1 MDLSLKKLIPQ
12 LGSKPPKK
20 ELQLRFLKRIER
32 LLTNGYPLI
41 SALEIINWDKQLK
54 PISTSVI
61 TSLKSGSTLDQALE
75 KVNFNPI
82 ITSYL
87 YLVRAN
93 GNLQANIE
101 KCISMYEQRVLYTKK
116 FQEAARYP
124 LILLCVFTLL
134 LYFVKQSVLPS
145 FMDLFSYNTGT
156 TSTVMF
162 SVILIDLL
170 GRFITVLALMTVLF
184 LFIWQVIRHKVS
196 IEKQIKFYRVIPI
209 YYQYKRM
216 QISFLF
222 ATHVSSLLKTGM
234 SIREILSN
242 MSQQNKQPVLSH
254 FALLMTKELSNGVY
268 ITSLLANLPLLDR
281 QLSTI
286 FQKNADVNALEKDL
300 TIYAELQTEE
310 IHRKTMKV
318 ITYLQP
324 AFFIILAS
332 FIIFIYVTLMW
343 PMFQLIKTI

>member
-12 LGSKPPKK
+12 LGNRSPKK
-20 ELQLRFLKRIER
+20 EVQLRFLKRMER
-32 LLTNGYPLI
+32 LLANGYPLI

-54 PISTSVI
+54 PISNSVI
-61 TSLKSGSTLDQALE
+61 SSLKSGTTLDRALE
-75 KVNFNPI
+75 KENFNPI

-87 YLVRAN
+87 YFVRDN
-93 GNLQANIE
+93 GNLQANVE
-101 KCISMYEQRVLYTKK
+101 KCISMYEQRVLYVKK
-116 FQEAARYP
+116 FQESARYP
-124 LILLCVFTLL
+124 LILLFIFSLL

-145 FMDLFSYNTGT
+145 FMDLFNNNTET
-156 TSTVMF
+156 TSTVML
-162 SVILIDLL
+162 SVAVIDLL
-170 GRFITVLALMTVLF
+170 VRFITVLALMTVLF
-184 LFIWQVIRHKVS
+184 LIIWHIVKHKVS
-196 IEKQIKFYRVIPI
+196 VEKQIKFYRVIPI

-222 ATHVSSLLKTGM
+222 ATHVSSLLKTGI

-242 MSQQNKQPVLSH
+242 MSEQNKQPVLSH
-254 FALLMTKELSNGVY
+254 FALLMTKELSDGVY
-268 ITSLLANLPLLDR
+268 ITSLLANLPLLDN

-310 IHRKTMKV
+310 IHRRTMKV